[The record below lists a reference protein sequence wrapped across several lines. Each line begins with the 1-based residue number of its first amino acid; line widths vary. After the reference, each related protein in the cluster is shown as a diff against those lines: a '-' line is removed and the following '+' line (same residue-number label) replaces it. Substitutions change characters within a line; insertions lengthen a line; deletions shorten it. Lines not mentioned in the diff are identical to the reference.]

1 LDDRKNI
8 AQQLGDES
16 KFNQR
21 RLRGEDVAEVL
32 GVSMRKLD
40 RVKKRFVEEGL
51 DAALGRRPSRRHYER
66 KADGD
71 LEARLVA
78 LSCTDPPN
86 GYPKWSLRLLAD
98 RAVELEYIDSISY
111 ETVRRVL
118 KNEIKPWRQIAWVIP
133 SEGNAEFVA
142 AMEPSNPVIC
152 MDEAPRQLIPR
163 DAHSRHAQ
171 GVLSATTTSMS
182 AAASAT
188 CSWPPNR

>member
-1 LDDRKNI
+1 MAKKYKVTLEVDERQMLEAITQKGSHQSRKIINALI
-8 AQQLGDES
+8 LLNCDEG

-32 GVSMRKLD
+32 KVSMRKLD

-78 LSCTDPPN
+78 LSCSDPPK
-86 GYPKWSLRLLAD
+86 GYSQWSLRLLAD

-118 KNEIKPWRQIAWVIP
+118 KKTK
-133 SEGNAEFVA
+133 
-142 AMEPSNPVIC
+142 SNPGG
-152 MDEAPRQLIPR
+152 R
-163 DAHSRHAQ
+163 S
-171 GVLSATTTSMS
+171 GG
-182 AAASAT
+182 
-188 CSWPPNR
+188 